1 MSKERKQEVKTIV
14 DSYSQRQVEM
24 KQHRENI
31 EQLGWDMKYQNQFE
45 YLVQST
51 NDMKRHLKISESF
64 IDHIGKFRST
74 AAALVKTIVDE
85 LHLPE
90 QERTLKPVAS

>member
-24 KQHRENI
+24 
-31 EQLGWDMKYQNQFE
+31 YQNQFE